1 MELNRFFRVCC
12 LVTACAAINCTSSR
26 ADVIV
31 YKEACGHDGF
41 EDWSLTCK
49 IDKNTFTADPS
60 DFRTAAFKDIKSIT
74 ICASF
79 SNGGGLN
86 APATIVYN
94 YGDGRQSKPTEL
106 FDTVKFLGGSTAHR
120 VSWVGTSPRFIPARA
135 PAWSM
140 RADLLQTGRQNS
152 FAYTETLL
160 KDQRPVGEIRASCSF
175 LEDDK

>member
-1 MELNRFFRVCC
+1 MELNHFFKVFC
-12 LVTACAAINCTSSR
+12 LVTACVAINCTSSR

-41 EDWSLTCK
+41 EDWNLTCK

-60 DFRTAAFKDIKSIT
+60 DFRTTAFREIRSIT

-79 SNGGGLN
+79 NNGGGLN
-86 APATIVYN
+86 VPATIVHNYN
-94 YGDGRQSKPTEL
+94 DGRQSKPTEL
-106 FDTVKFLGGSTAHR
+106 FDTVKFQGGLTTNR
-120 VSWVGTSPRFIPARA
+120 LSWVGTSLRLVPAETRT
-135 PAWSM
+135 WSM

-160 KDQRPVGEIRASCSF
+160 NGQRPLGEIRASCSF
-175 LEDDK
+175 LENDK